1 MSTNQ
6 PQKSNEEEVDLGSLF
21 VIIGRGFS
29 KFFNFIGSIF
39 KGIFHAIILILIFI
53 KENFLKIGI
62 ATLIGLIAGVFL
74 EVKSPK
80 KYGSELLIEPN
91 FKSSLQLYN
100 NINYYNDLVK
110 QKDTLKLQETFNL
123 TKAEA
128 ASLKKFTIEPIKNE
142 KDIINAYDELIL
154 SVDTLTIKSYEFD
167 KFKAAFTNYDYKIH
181 KVSVVAEKSNVF
193 DKLDDV
199 IISSV
204 VKNPYFNRLK
214 ELTNENLNRTD
225 SVYKENLTQ
234 IDSLRKVYMQVM
246 LDEAKKETSGTNIN
260 MSGEKETS
268 KELELFE
275 TNRKIIYDLK
285 SITKEKS
292 NKYEVINVISN
303 FQPVGYEI
311 KGIAKNLA
319 FQFGAL
325 GAALM
330 IFYLLLLKLNMYL
343 TNYKK

>member
-6 PQKSNEEEVDLGSLF
+6 TQKSNEEEVDLGSLF

-39 KGIFHAIILILIFI
+39 KGIFHVVILFLIFI
-53 KENFLKIGI
+53 KENILKIGI
-62 ATLIGLIAGVFL
+62 SILIGLIIGIFL
-74 EVKSPK
+74 EVKFPK
-80 KYGSELLIEPN
+80 KYGSEMLIEPN

-100 NINYYNDLVK
+100 NVNYYNDLVK

-123 TKAEA
+123 TKSEA
-128 ASLKKFTIEPIKNE
+128 ASLKKFVIEPVKNE

-167 KFKAAFTNYDYKIH
+167 KFEDAFTNYDYKIH
-181 KVSVVAEKSNVF
+181 KVSVIAEKSDVF

-204 VKNPYFNRLK
+204 VKNQYFNRLK
-214 ELTNENLNRTD
+214 ELTNENLNITD
-225 SVYKENLTQ
+225 SVYKENLVQ

-246 LDEAKKETSGTNIN
+246 LDEAKKETSGTNIDL
-260 MSGEKETS
+260 GGDKKTTKEI
-268 KELELFE
+268 ELFE

-285 SITKEKS
+285 NIAKEKS

-311 KGIAKNLA
+311 KGITKNYA
-319 FQFGAL
+319 FQLGGL
-325 GAALM
+325 GAVLM
-330 IFYLLLLKLNMYL
+330 IFYVMILKLNVYL
-343 TNYKK
+343 NNYKK

>member
-39 KGIFHAIILILIFI
+39 KGIFHLVILFLIFI
-53 KENFLKIGI
+53 KENIKKIGI
-62 ATLIGLIAGVFL
+62 AFVIGLITGVFL
-74 EVKSPK
+74 EIKSPK
-80 KYGSELLIEPN
+80 TYGSDLLIEPN

-100 NINYYNDLVK
+100 NVNYYNDLVK
-110 QKDTLKLQETFNL
+110 QKDTLKLQKTFNL
-123 TKAEA
+123 TKSEA
-128 ASLKKFTIEPIKNE
+128 ASLKKFTIEAVKNE

-154 SVDTLTIKSYEFD
+154 AVDTLTIKSYEFD
-167 KFKAAFTNYDYKIH
+167 QFKAAFTNYDYKIH
-181 KVSVVAEKSNVF
+181 KVSVIAEKSDVF

-204 VKNPYFNRLK
+204 VKNQYFNRLK

-225 SVYKENLTQ
+225 SIYKENLAQ

-246 LDEAKKETSGTNIN
+246 LDEAKKIQSGTNIDVGGQN
-260 MSGEKETS
+260 QPS

-275 TNRKIIYDLK
+275 TNRKIFKDLK
-285 SITKEKS
+285 LITKDKAT
-292 NKYEVINVISN
+292 NYEVINVISN

-311 KGIAKNLA
+311 KGITKNYA
-319 FQFGAL
+319 FQLAGL

-330 IFYLLLLKLNMYL
+330 IFYLVILKLNVYL
-343 TNYKK
+343 NNYKK

>member
-29 KFFNFIGSIF
+29 KIFNFIGSIF
-39 KGIFHAIILILIFI
+39 KGIFHLVILILIFI
-53 KENFLKIGI
+53 KENFLKIAI
-62 ATLIGLIAGVFL
+62 AALIGLIAGVFL

-100 NINYYNDLVK
+100 NVNYYNDLVK
-110 QKDTLKLQETFNL
+110 QKDTLKLQETFHL

-167 KFKAAFTNYDYKIH
+167 KFKSSFTNYDYKIH
-181 KVSVVAEKSNVF
+181 KVSVVAEKSDVF

-246 LDEAKKETSGTNIN
+246 LDEAKKETSGTNIDL
-260 MSGEKETS
+260 GGDKKTTKEI
-268 KELELFE
+268 ELFE
-275 TNRKIIYDLK
+275 TGRKINADLRE
-285 SITKEKS
+285 IAKEKS

-311 KGIAKNLA
+311 KGIVKNYA
-319 FQFGAL
+319 FQLGVL

-330 IFYLLLLKLNMYL
+330 IFYLMILKLNVYL
-343 TNYKK
+343 NNYKK